1 VQAAGG
7 VTALVGMAAK
17 HADSGAVQAQ
27 FAGVLRDLCISDE
40 IALEIH
46 QAGGGAAPQPHPYP
60 YPLPLPLTQALALA
74 LTVTLTHQAGG
85 VAALLE
91 LARRHFHSVEVQA
104 AAAGALRNLT
114 EIDEIASAV
123 ASLGG
128 VEVLVDAA
136 RQHESIEVHARVAGA
151 LWGLSVHDEIAERIG
166 APHALTTP
174 RPRHSPL
181 PLQPHCHPVPPPW
194 PTPLATPC
202 APLPS

>member
-1 VQAAGG
+1 
-7 VTALVGMAAK
+7 M
-17 HADSGAVQAQ
+17 
-27 FAGVLRDLCISDE
+27 
-40 IALEIH
+40 
-46 QAGGGAAPQPHPYP
+46 
-60 YPLPLPLTQALALA
+60 
-74 LTVTLTHQAGG
+74 
-85 VAALLE
+85 
-91 LARRHFHSVEVQA
+91 EVQA

-166 APHALTTP
+166 ALHPLTTP

-181 PLQPHCHPVPPPW
+181 PLQPHCHPVPPLL
-194 PTPLATPC
+194 PTPRC
-202 APLPS
+202 PLPLRPVASLTAAVHDLPPCPP